1 MARGKDD
8 SRMKRLYLAY
18 GSNLNVEQMKYR
30 CPTAKI
36 YGKGM
41 LHGFRLLFK
50 GGKENAYL
58 TIEPFR
64 GGKVPVVIWNIKPKD
79 EIALDRYE
87 GYPSF
92 YYKDDMEVELET
104 GEVVTA
110 MVYIMTSEMKDRIKL
125 NPPSRSYLTTVKK
138 GYEDHGFDYKL
149 IEEAIEVSVQRGSGF
164 SG

>member
-8 SRMKRLYLAY
+8 KGMKRLYVAY

-30 CPTAKI
+30 CQTAKV

-50 GGKENAYL
+50 GGRENAYL
-58 TIEPFR
+58 TIEPFE
-64 GGKVPVVIWNIKPKD
+64 GGKVPVVIWDIKRKD

-92 YYKDDMEVELET
+92 Y
-104 GEVVTA
+104 
-110 MVYIMTSEMKDRIKL
+110 
-125 NPPSRSYLTTVKK
+125 
-138 GYEDHGFDYKL
+138 
-149 IEEAIEVSVQRGSGF
+149 
-164 SG
+164 

>member
-8 SRMKRLYLAY
+8 NRMKRLYLAY

-58 TIEPFR
+58 TIEPFI
-64 GGKVPVVIWNIKPKD
+64 GGKVPVVIWDIKPKD
-79 EIALDRYE
+79 EIVLDKYE

-110 MVYIMTSEMKDRIKL
+110 MVYIMTKERVRL
-125 NPPSRSYLTTVKK
+125 NLPSRNYLAVVKE
-138 GYEDHGFDYKL
+138 GYKEHGFGMGFLNDALK
-149 IEEAIEVSVQRGSGF
+149 VSKGSGF
-164 SG
+164 NG

>member
-1 MARGKDD
+1 
-8 SRMKRLYLAY
+8 MKRLYLAY

-41 LHGFRLLFK
+41 LRGFRLLFK
-50 GGKENAYL
+50 GGRENAYL
-58 TIEPFR
+58 TIEPFKV
-64 GGKVPVVIWNIKPKD
+64 GKVPVVIWDIKSKD

-110 MVYIMTSEMKDRIKL
+110 MVYIMTKERVRL
-125 NPPSRSYLTTVKK
+125 NLPSRNYLAVVKE
-138 GYEDHGFDYKL
+138 GYKEHGFRMKFL
-149 IEEAIEVSVQRGSGF
+149 NEALKVSKGSGLN
-164 SG
+164 G